1 MPSLADIPAPSAA
14 PASPEPVPAAPA
26 PAAEASPGVPSPFLE
41 VVQGAVPLVIVPPV
55 DPATPLLPEQEIVLS
70 SMPDLL
76 AAGLDFVD
84 ASDSSTVFFNPDK
97 ITEAEILKA
106 DKDGT
111 LVQLV
116 APPASEAPAGVAGV
130 PLPAPAPSAGPAV
143 GSTAVTFPGVNRT
156 RLANVTPPK
165 PIAPNPIPNMLAKR
179 AV

>member
-1 MPSLADIPAPSAA
+1 MPSLADIPAPTPVA
-14 PASPEPVPAAPA
+14 PVAPAAPA
-26 PAAEASPGVPSPFLE
+26 APEAPAAAPGVPSPFLE

-84 ASDSSTVFFNPDK
+84 TSDSSTVFFNPDK
-97 ITEAEILKA
+97 ISEAEILKA

-111 LVQLV
+111 LAQLV
-116 APPASEAPAGVAGV
+116 APAPAEAPAGVADV
-130 PLPAPAPSAGPAV
+130 PLPTPAPSAGPAV